1 MKHVK
6 SSFADLPALTAA
18 ASGAF
23 TVARPPAPIG
33 GGVPGPPMGSGLP
46 APPQPIDHVGRERKS
61 GPGMMGRMPWWAWVW
76 PLLAW
81 CLLVAKFV
89 GGAGGPVVDAAEVIV
104 LVATVFAAVWHAEVV
119 AHRVGEPFG
128 TLVLA
133 LAVTVIEVALIVSV
147 MLAGKPGSEAL
158 ARDTVFATLMII
170 LNGLVGL
177 CLLLGGVL
185 HREQEFQ
192 VKGASAALAVLAAL
206 VTLSLVLPNFTTTVA
221 GPAYSPSQL
230 VFAGAVSL
238 VLYGVF
244 IFAQTKRH
252 RDYFL
257 PDPETGVAAN
267 EEAHALPPSGAAAL
281 ASLVLLLISL
291 VAVVGL
297 AKALTPAM
305 DDGIAALG
313 APKAVVGIVI
323 AAVVLMPE
331 SLAALR
337 AARVNRLQ
345 TAMNLGLGSALATIG
360 LTIPAVVAVSLVLGT
375 PLTLGLGS
383 KEEVLFALTLLLS
396 VMTLAA
402 GRTTVLQGA
411 VHLVIMAAFLFFA
424 IVP

>member
-1 MKHVK
+1 
-6 SSFADLPALTAA
+6 
-18 ASGAF
+18 
-23 TVARPPAPIG
+23 
-33 GGVPGPPMGSGLP
+33 
-46 APPQPIDHVGRERKS
+46 
-61 GPGMMGRMPWWAWVW
+61 
-76 PLLAW
+76 
-81 CLLVAKFV
+81 
-89 GGAGGPVVDAAEVIV
+89 VDAAEAAV

-133 LAVTVIEVALIVSV
+133 LAVTVIEVALIVSI
-147 MLAGKPGSEAL
+147 MLAGKAGSEVL
-158 ARDTVFATLMII
+158 ARDAAFATVMII
-170 LNGLVGL
+170 LNGVAGL

-192 VKGASAALAVLAAL
+192 VKGASAAFAVLAVL
-206 VTLSLVLPNFTTTVA
+206 VTLSLVLPNFTTTAA
-221 GPAYSPSQL
+221 GPVYSPSQL
-230 VFAGAVSL
+230 VFAGVVSL
-238 VLYGVF
+238 VLYGIF
-244 IFAQTKRH
+244 IFVQTVRH
-252 RDYFL
+252 RGYFL
-257 PDPETGVAAN
+257 PDPETGLAAD
-267 EEAHALPPSGAAAL
+267 EKAHAPPSSGAAAL

-297 AKALTPAM
+297 AKALTPAV
-305 DDGIAALG
+305 DQGITALG
-313 APKAVVGIVI
+313 LPKAVVGIVI

-360 LTIPAVVAVSLVLGT
+360 LTIPAVAVVSIVLGT

-383 KEEVLFALTLLLS
+383 KEEVLLALTLLLS

-411 VHLVIMAAFLFFA
+411 VHLVMLAAFLFFA

>member
-1 MKHVK
+1 MEMKA
-6 SSFADLPALTAA
+6 SAG
-18 ASGAF
+18 SGA
-23 TVARPPAPIG
+23 AMIR
-33 GGVPGPPMGSGLP
+33 
-46 APPQPIDHVGRERKS
+46 
-61 GPGMMGRMPWWAWVW
+61 RMPWWAWVW

-81 CLLVAKFV
+81 GLLVATFV
-89 GGAGGPVVDAAEVIV
+89 DGLGGAIVVAAEVVV
-104 LVATVFAAVWHAEVV
+104 LISTVFAAVWHAEVV

-133 LAVTVIEVALIVSV
+133 LAVTIIEVALIVSV
-147 MLAGKPGSEAL
+147 MLAGTAGSETL
-158 ARDTVFATLMII
+158 ARDTAFATVMII
-170 LNGLVGL
+170 LNGIVGL
-177 CLLLGGVL
+177 GLLLGGVL

-206 VTLSLVLPNFTTTVA
+206 VTLTLALPNFTTTAA

-230 VFAGAVSL
+230 VFAGTVSL

-244 IFAQTKRH
+244 IFVQTVRH

-257 PDPETGVAAN
+257 LDPETGLAAD
-267 EEAHALPPSGAAAL
+267 EEAHAPPPSGAAAL
-281 ASLVLLLISL
+281 ASLALLLISL

-297 AKALTPAM
+297 AKALTPAV
-305 DDGIAALG
+305 DEGIAALG

-331 SLAALR
+331 GLAALR

-345 TAMNLGLGSALATIG
+345 TAMNLALGSALATIG
-360 LTIPAVVAVSLVLGT
+360 LTIPAVAAVSIVLGT

-383 KEEVLFALTLLLS
+383 KEEVLLALTLLLA

-411 VHLVIMAAFLFFA
+411 VHLVILAAFLFFA

>member
-1 MKHVK
+1 
-6 SSFADLPALTAA
+6 
-18 ASGAF
+18 
-23 TVARPPAPIG
+23 
-33 GGVPGPPMGSGLP
+33 
-46 APPQPIDHVGRERKS
+46 
-61 GPGMMGRMPWWAWVW
+61 MMGRMPWWAWVW

-81 CLLVAKFV
+81 GVLVATFV
-89 GGAGGPVVDAAEVIV
+89 GGAGGAVVVTAEVVV

-147 MLAGKPGSEAL
+147 MLAGKPGGEAL

-185 HREQEFQ
+185 HHEQEFQ

-206 VTLSLVLPNFTTTVA
+206 VTLSLVLPNFTTTAA

-244 IFAQTKRH
+244 IFVQTKRH

-257 PDPETGVAAN
+257 LDPQTGVAAD
-267 EEAHALPPSGAAAL
+267 EEAHAPPPSGAAAL

-297 AKALTPAM
+297 AKALTPAV
-305 DDGIAALG
+305 DDAITALA

-337 AARVNRLQ
+337 AARLNRLQ

-360 LTIPAVVAVSLVLGT
+360 LTIPAVAAVSIVLGT
-375 PLTLGLGS
+375 PMTLGLGS
-383 KEEVLFALTLLLS
+383 KEEVLLALTLLLS

-411 VHLVIMAAFLFFA
+411 VHLVILAAFLFFA

>member
-1 MKHVK
+1 MI
-6 SSFADLPALTAA
+6 
-18 ASGAF
+18 
-23 TVARPPAPIG
+23 R
-33 GGVPGPPMGSGLP
+33 
-46 APPQPIDHVGRERKS
+46 
-61 GPGMMGRMPWWAWVW
+61 RMPWWAWVW

-81 CLLVAKFV
+81 AVLAATFV
-89 GGAGGPVVDAAEVIV
+89 SGVRGVVVLAAEAAV

-158 ARDTVFATLMII
+158 ARDTAFATVMII
-170 LNGLVGL
+170 LNGIVGL
-177 CLLLGGVL
+177 SLLLGGAL
-185 HREQEFQ
+185 HREQAFQ
-192 VKGASAALAVLAAL
+192 ARGASAALAVLTAL
-206 VTLSLVLPNFTTTVA
+206 VTLALVLPNYTTTAA

-230 VFAGAVSL
+230 VFAGMTSL

-244 IFAQTKRH
+244 IFVQTVRH

-257 PDPETGVAAN
+257 PDPETGLAAD
-267 EEAHALPPSGAAAL
+267 EEAHAPPPSGAAAV
-281 ASLVLLLISL
+281 ASLGLLLIAL
-291 VAVVGL
+291 VAVVVL
-297 AKALTPAM
+297 AKALTPAV
-305 DDGIAALG
+305 DQGIAALG

-331 SLAALR
+331 GLAALR
-337 AARVNRLQ
+337 AACINRLQ
-345 TAMNLGLGSALATIG
+345 TAANLALGSALATIG
-360 LTIPAVVAVSLVLGT
+360 LTIPAVAAVSFVLGT
-375 PLTLGLGS
+375 PLMLGLGS
-383 KEEVLFALTLLLS
+383 KEEVLLALTLLLA

-411 VHLVIMAAFLFFA
+411 VHLVVLAAFLFFA

>member
-1 MKHVK
+1 MKHLK
-6 SSFADLPALTAA
+6 LSSAGLLAPTAA
-18 ASGAF
+18 ASDAF
-23 TVARPPAPIG
+23 AVGRPPAPIG
-33 GGVPGPPMGSGLP
+33 ERSG
-46 APPQPIDHVGRERKS
+46 AGIV
-61 GPGMMGRMPWWAWVW
+61 GRMPWWAWVW

-81 CLLVAKFV
+81 GVLVAAFV
-89 GGAGGPVVDAAEVIV
+89 GGIGGAVVIAAAVV
-104 LVATVFAAVWHAEVV
+104 ALVTTVFAAVWHAEAV

-147 MLAGKPGSEAL
+147 MLGGKAGSEAL
-158 ARDTVFATLMII
+158 ARDTAFATVMII
-170 LNGLVGL
+170 LNGIVGL
-177 CLLLGGVL
+177 GLLLGGAL

-206 VTLSLVLPNFTTTVA
+206 VTLSLVLPNFTTTTTY
-221 GPAYSPSQL
+221 GPSQL

-244 IFAQTKRH
+244 IFVQTVRH

-257 PDPETGVAAN
+257 LDPEAGLAGD
-267 EEAHALPPSGAAAL
+267 EEAHAPPSSGAVPL
-281 ASLVLLLISL
+281 ASVALLLISL

-297 AKALTPAM
+297 AKALTPAVGH
-305 DDGIAALG
+305 GIAALG

-331 SLAALR
+331 GLAALR

-345 TAMNLGLGSALATIG
+345 TAANLALGSALATIG
-360 LTIPAVVAVSLVLGT
+360 LTIPAVAAVSIVLGA

-383 KEEVLFALTLLLS
+383 KEEVLLALTLLVS
-396 VMTLAA
+396 VMTLSA

-411 VHLVIMAAFLFFA
+411 VHLVILAAFLFVA

>member
-1 MKHVK
+1 M
-6 SSFADLPALTAA
+6 
-18 ASGAF
+18 
-23 TVARPPAPIG
+23 I
-33 GGVPGPPMGSGLP
+33 
-46 APPQPIDHVGRERKS
+46 
-61 GPGMMGRMPWWAWVW
+61 GRMPWWAWVW

-81 CLLVAKFV
+81 GVLVATFAGRV
-89 GGAGGPVVDAAEVIV
+89 GGAVVIGPEVVV

-147 MLAGKPGSEAL
+147 MLAGKAGSETL
-158 ARDTVFATLMII
+158 ARDTAFATVMII
-170 LNGLVGL
+170 LNGIVGL
-177 CLLLGGVL
+177 GLLLGGVL

-206 VTLSLVLPNFTTTVA
+206 LTLSLVLPNFTTTAV

-230 VFAGAVSL
+230 VFAGTVSL

-244 IFAQTKRH
+244 IFVQTVRH

-257 PDPETGVAAN
+257 PDPETGLAAD
-267 EEAHALPPSGAAAL
+267 EEAHAPSPSGAAAL
-281 ASLVLLLISL
+281 ASLALLLISL
-291 VAVVGL
+291 VPVVGL
-297 AKALTPAM
+297 GKALTPAV

-313 APKAVVGIVI
+313 APEAVVGIVI

-337 AARVNRLQ
+337 AARLNRLQ
-345 TAMNLGLGSALATIG
+345 TAMNLALGSALATIG
-360 LTIPAVVAVSLVLGT
+360 LTIPAVAAVSIVLGT

-383 KEEVLFALTLLLS
+383 KEEVLLALTLLLA

-411 VHLVIMAAFLFFA
+411 VHLVILAAFLFFA

>member
-1 MKHVK
+1 M
-6 SSFADLPALTAA
+6 
-18 ASGAF
+18 
-23 TVARPPAPIG
+23 I
-33 GGVPGPPMGSGLP
+33 
-46 APPQPIDHVGRERKS
+46 
-61 GPGMMGRMPWWAWVW
+61 GRMPWWAWVW

-81 CLLVAKFV
+81 GVLVAKFA
-89 GGAGGPVVDAAEVIV
+89 GGAGGAVVIAVEVVV

-133 LAVTVIEVALIVSV
+133 LAVTIIEVALIVSV

-230 VFAGAVSL
+230 VFAGTVSL

-244 IFAQTKRH
+244 IFVQTVRH

-257 PDPETGVAAN
+257 LDPETGLAGDEAA
-267 EEAHALPPSGAAAL
+267 HVPPPSGAAAL
-281 ASLVLLLISL
+281 ASLVLLSISL

-297 AKALTPAM
+297 AKALTPAV

-360 LTIPAVVAVSLVLGT
+360 LTIPAVVAVSLALGT
-375 PLTLGLGS
+375 PLSLGLGS
-383 KEEVLFALTLLLS
+383 KEEVLLALTLLLS

-411 VHLVIMAAFLFFA
+411 VHLVILAAFLFFA